1 MSQTPLITNKTQLVN
16 NAHMRHATTVS
27 KLSSLPKFKAVG
39 KNRYVA
45 CCPAHDDKH
54 PSLSITDAK
63 DKVLV
68 HCFSGCS
75 QTDVV
80 DALRSQGLWHADS
93 KPDPWVFTADELEYM
108 MLCLLVYQGATKRGE
123 TLPDAHPDLI
133 AKYTAI
139 LKKVSP
145 ERFKIVQEDLSRG

>member
-1 MSQTPLITNKTQLVN
+1 MCPPSKFIGVRQMT
-16 NAHMRHATTVS
+16 AVS
-27 KLSSLPKFKAVG
+27 RLSSLPKFKAVG
-39 KNRYVA
+39 KNRYIA

-75 QTDVV
+75 QTDVI

-108 MLCLLVYQGATKRGE
+108 MLCLLVYQGATRRGE

-133 AKYTAI
+133 TKYTAI
-139 LKKVSP
+139 LKKVSL

>member
-1 MSQTPLITNKTQLVN
+1 M
-16 NAHMRHATTVS
+16 TTVS

-39 KNRYVA
+39 TNRYVA

-54 PSLSITDAK
+54 PSLSITDAE

-75 QTDVV
+75 QTDVI

-93 KPDPWVFTADELEYM
+93 KPDPWLFSADELEYM
-108 MLCLLVYQGATKRGE
+108 MLCLLVYQGATRRGE
-123 TLPDAHPDLI
+123 MLPDAHPDLL

-145 ERFKIVQEDLSRG
+145 ERFKIVQEDLSHG

>member
-1 MSQTPLITNKTQLVN
+1 
-16 NAHMRHATTVS
+16 MRKVS
-27 KLSSLPKFKAVG
+27 AASSLSSLPKFKAVG
-39 KNRYVA
+39 KNKYVA
-45 CCPAHDDKH
+45 CCPAHDDKT
-54 PSLSITDAK
+54 PSLSITEAK

-75 QTDVV
+75 QTDVI
-80 DALRSQGLWHADS
+80 DALRSQGLWYADV

-108 MLCLLVYQGATKRGE
+108 MLCLLVYQGATRRGE
-123 TLPDAHPDLI
+123 TLPDAPPDLI

-145 ERFKIVQEDLSRG
+145 ERFKIVQEDSRRG

>member
-1 MSQTPLITNKTQLVN
+1 MWPPSKFIGVRQ
-16 NAHMRHATTVS
+16 MTTVS

-39 KNRYVA
+39 KNKYVA

-68 HCFSGCS
+68 HCFSGCT
-75 QTDVV
+75 QTDVI
-80 DALRSQGLWHADS
+80 DALRSQGLWHTDS

-108 MLCLLVYQGATKRGE
+108 MLCLLVYQGATRRGE

-133 AKYTAI
+133 EKYTAI

>member
-1 MSQTPLITNKTQLVN
+1 MWPPSKFIGVRQMT
-16 NAHMRHATTVS
+16 AVS
-27 KLSSLPKFKAVG
+27 RLSSLPKFKAVG
-39 KNRYVA
+39 TNRYVA

-75 QTDVV
+75 QTDVI

-108 MLCLLVYQGATKRGE
+108 MLCLLVYQGATRRGE
-123 TLPDAHPDLI
+123 TLPDACPDFINGYRAALRQ
-133 AKYTAI
+133 
-139 LKKVSP
+139 VSP
-145 ERFKIVQEDLSRG
+145 ERFALVQEGSQHGQL

>member
-1 MSQTPLITNKTQLVN
+1 MT
-16 NAHMRHATTVS
+16 AVS

-39 KNRYVA
+39 KNKYVA

-75 QTDVV
+75 QTDVI

-108 MLCLLVYQGATKRGE
+108 MLCLLVYQGATRRGE

-133 AKYTAI
+133 AKY
-139 LKKVSP
+139 
-145 ERFKIVQEDLSRG
+145 LSLIHI

>member
-1 MSQTPLITNKTQLVN
+1 MWPQSKFIGVQ
-16 NAHMRHATTVS
+16 HMTTVS

-39 KNRYVA
+39 KNRYIA

-75 QTDVV
+75 QTDVIN
-80 DALRSQGLWHADS
+80 ALRSQGLWQADS

-108 MLCLLVYQGATKRGE
+108 MLCLLVYQGATSRGE

-139 LKKVSP
+139 LKEVSP
-145 ERFKIVQEDLSRG
+145 EQFKIVQEDLSRG